1 MNNTH
6 RTPIQLRFKDVD
18 ALGHVNNANH
28 LSFFELARIH
38 YFDDVIGA
46 VIEWEKAGLIL
57 ARATVDYKQP
67 VFLKDEVYVYTAFE
81 KSGTTSFELSY
92 RMVRVEKDKSE
103 TLLATGTSVIVCYN
117 YAEKKPVPVPK
128 EWIDKMKD
136 FHSRG

>member
-117 YAEKKPVPVPK
+117 YAEKKPVPVPVG
-128 EWIDKMKD
+128 WIEKMKD